1 MNSLIVIA
9 YNGNK
14 PTKAEIEK
22 IAERLTGLKCC
33 KEVEFMKHYDQF
45 SIVDAVSKCATTIN
59 FEPKENEAL
68 KNAATFINAHFSSPW
83 YLLSAVAEA
92 RGVATRTMDQDALLN
107 AVNIIANKSEEECE
121 QYGIVPT
128 IRNAC
133 YNALHYIL
141 NI

>member
-1 MNSLIVIA
+1 MNSVIVVA
-9 YNGNK
+9 YTGIK
-14 PTKAEIEK
+14 PTEAEIDAM
-22 IAERLTGLKCC
+22 AECLMRLKCC
-33 KEVEFMKHYDQF
+33 KKVEVVKHYDKD
-45 SIVDAVSKCATTIN
+45 SIVDVIGKSAITID
-59 FEPKENEAL
+59 FEPKEDEAL

-83 YLLSAVAEA
+83 HLLSAVAEA

-107 AVNIIANKSEEECE
+107 AVNIIANKSEEKCE

>member
-1 MNSLIVIA
+1 MNNLIAIA

-22 IAERLTGLKCC
+22 IAECLTGLKCC

-45 SIVDAVSKCATTIN
+45 SIVDVVSKCATTIN
-59 FEPKENEAL
+59 FETGEGEPL

-83 YLLSAVAEA
+83 DMLSAVATA
-92 RGVATRTMDQDALLN
+92 RGMAIRSTDQDALLN
-107 AVNIIANKSEEECE
+107 AVDIIAGKSKEECE
-121 QYGIVPT
+121 QYGIIPT
-128 IRNAC
+128 MYNAC
-133 YNALHYIL
+133 YNAKYHIL